1 MPIEFPFHS
10 QFELGFSIPR
20 YQHRSMSSTPN
31 NPDETADAK
40 SQSSAKLRALLD
52 GVELT
57 PEQTSDD
64 VAPPTNRDRELL
76 EDVPPHHG

>member
-1 MPIEFPFHS
+1 
-10 QFELGFSIPR
+10 
-20 YQHRSMSSTPN
+20 MSSTPN
-31 NPDETADAK
+31 NPDEPSDAK
-40 SQSSAKLRALLD
+40 AQSSAKLRALLD

-64 VAPPTNRDRELL
+64 IAPQANSDRELL

>member
-1 MPIEFPFHS
+1 MT
-10 QFELGFSIPR
+10 
-20 YQHRSMSSTPN
+20 SSADV
-31 NPDETADAK
+31 PDETLDAK
-40 SQSSAKLRALLD
+40 TQSSARLREILD

-64 VAPPTNRDRELL
+64 VAPASNRDRELL

>member
-1 MPIEFPFHS
+1 
-10 QFELGFSIPR
+10 
-20 YQHRSMSSTPN
+20 MSSTPN
-31 NPDETADAK
+31 KPEETVDAK
-40 SQSSAKLRALLD
+40 AQSSAKLRALLD

-64 VAPPTNRDRELL
+64 VAPPSNRDRELL